1 MIYLIR
7 HGQTDQNVAWRIQGQ
22 RDFPLNE
29 TGIRQAEA
37 ARDAL
42 KELGISFDKVISS
55 PLSRAVRTAEIV
67 TGADGAEAS
76 GASEIILDDRLKEM
90 DYGPYEGADLKNLPE
105 ALKEFFS
112 DFNRNPAPEGV
123 EQLPDLVKR
132 LGGFLEAIKPDI
144 MEMKP
149 GENVLLSTHAIALK
163 AALEYLTPG
172 SDGAYWS
179 KYLPNC
185 GMYAFDLVDGEYTVP
200 EEFVY
205 EIKDSVG

>member
-67 TGADGAEAS
+67 IGDGDEAS
-76 GASEIILDDRLKEM
+76 GAPEIILDDRLKEM

-144 MEMKP
+144 MGMKP

-172 SDGAYWS
+172 SNGAYWS

>member
-42 KELGISFDKVISS
+42 KELGISFDKVYSS
-55 PLSRAVRTAEIV
+55 PLIRAVRTAEIV
-67 TGADGAEAS
+67 TGAYGAEAS
-76 GASEIILDDRLKEM
+76 GAPEIILDDRLKEM

-123 EQLPDLVKR
+123 EQLSDLVKR

>member
-67 TGADGAEAS
+67 TGDDGDEAS
-76 GASEIILDDRLKEM
+76 GAPEIILDDRLKEM

-172 SDGAYWS
+172 SNGAYWS

>member
-42 KELGISFDKVISS
+42 KELRISFDKVISS
-55 PLSRAVRTAEIV
+55 PLIRAVRTAEIV

-76 GASEIILDDRLKEM
+76 EAPEIILDDRLKEM

-149 GENVLLSTHAIALK
+149 EENVLLSTHAIALK

-172 SDGAYWS
+172 SNGAYWS

>member
-29 TGIRQAEA
+29 TGIRQAEV

-67 TGADGAEAS
+67 TGADGDEAS
-76 GASEIILDDRLKEM
+76 GAPEIILDDRLKEM

>member
-22 RDFPLNE
+22 KDFPLNE

-76 GASEIILDDRLKEM
+76 KAPEIILDDRLKEM

-172 SDGAYWS
+172 SNGAYWS

>member
-42 KELGISFDKVISS
+42 KELGISFDNVISS

-67 TGADGAEAS
+67 TGADGDEAS
-76 GASEIILDDRLKEM
+76 GAPEIILDDRLKEM

-112 DFNRNPAPEGV
+112 DFNRNPAPKGV

-172 SDGAYWS
+172 SNGAYWS

-185 GMYAFDLVDGEYTVP
+185 GMYVFDLVDGEYTVP

>member
-42 KELGISFDKVISS
+42 RELGISFDKVISS

-67 TGADGAEAS
+67 IGADGDDVS
-76 GASEIILDDRLKEM
+76 GVPEIILDDRLKEM

-172 SDGAYWS
+172 SNGVYWS

>member
-29 TGIRQAEA
+29 TGIRQAEV

-67 TGADGAEAS
+67 TGADGDEAS
-76 GASEIILDDRLKEM
+76 GAPEIILDDRLKEM

-172 SDGAYWS
+172 SNGAYWS

>member
-76 GASEIILDDRLKEM
+76 GAPEIILDDRLKEM

>member
-42 KELGISFDKVISS
+42 RELGISFDRVYSS
-55 PLSRAVRTAEIV
+55 PLIRAVRTAEIV
-67 TGADGAEAS
+67 TGADGDDVS
-76 GASEIILDDRLKEM
+76 GAPEIILDDRLKEM

-185 GMYAFDLVDGEYTVP
+185 GMYVFDLVDGEYTVP

>member
-22 RDFPLNE
+22 KDFPLNE

-55 PLSRAVRTAEIV
+55 PLIRAVRTAEIV
-67 TGADGAEAS
+67 TGADGDEAS
-76 GASEIILDDRLKEM
+76 GAPEIILDDRLKEM

-172 SDGAYWS
+172 SNGAYWS

-185 GMYAFDLVDGEYTVP
+185 GMYVFDLVDGEYTVP

>member
-42 KELGISFDKVISS
+42 KELGISFDRVYSS

-67 TGADGAEAS
+67 TGADGDEAS
-76 GASEIILDDRLKEM
+76 GTPEIILDDRLKEM

-172 SDGAYWS
+172 SNGAYWS
-179 KYLPNC
+179 KYIGNC
-185 GMYAFDLVDGEYTVP
+185 AVYAVPVKDGKFGVP
-200 EEFVY
+200 Y
-205 EIKDSVG
+205 EIRA

>member
-42 KELGISFDKVISS
+42 KELGISFDRVYSS

-67 TGADGAEAS
+67 TGADGDEAS
-76 GASEIILDDRLKEM
+76 EAPEIILDDRLKEM

-144 MEMKP
+144 MGMKP
-149 GENVLLSTHAIALK
+149 GENVLL
-163 AALEYLTPG
+163 
-172 SDGAYWS
+172 
-179 KYLPNC
+179 
-185 GMYAFDLVDGEYTVP
+185 
-200 EEFVY
+200 
-205 EIKDSVG
+205 

>member
-29 TGIRQAEA
+29 TGVMQAEA

-42 KELGISFDKVISS
+42 KELDISFDRVYSS

-67 TGADGAEAS
+67 TGADGDEAS
-76 GASEIILDDRLKEM
+76 EAPEIILDDRLKEM

-132 LGGFLEAIKPDI
+132 LGGFLEAIKPEI
-144 MEMKP
+144 LEMKP

-172 SDGAYWS
+172 SNGAYWS

>member
-67 TGADGAEAS
+67 TGAGGDEAS
-76 GASEIILDDRLKEM
+76 GAPEIILDDRLKEM

-172 SDGAYWS
+172 SNGAYWS